1 MSHIENIGH
10 HSRNFITHLVEKF
23 FNMYWLKY
31 LVTACIPVLLS
42 LFPSHHNKQRDDR
55 VCLVSVFLTVILVSI
70 FFPTNSFSW
79 HEDLG
84 ISDQKATEMYNS
96 PILTPQTI
104 IIKNDTLNWKEG
116 LKDRYTFITVFCLPG
131 SDGKNPDGERC
142 KSEVKMVYDN
152 CSHHPAIEELCTDPN
167 IETYMIRHNL
177 SGTYDMSYRR
187 IEPIQPG
194 EKGPMEQR
202 AASMEDTNKK
212 ISDLCNLI
220 SPGKC

>member
-1 MSHIENIGH
+1 
-10 HSRNFITHLVEKF
+10 
-23 FNMYWLKY
+23 MYRLKY
-31 LVTACIPVLLS
+31 LR
-42 LFPSHHNKQRDDR
+42 F
-55 VCLVSVFLTVILVSI
+55 VSVFLTIMLVYV

-79 HEDLG
+79 HEELG

-96 PILTPQTI
+96 PVLTPQTI
-104 IIKNDTLNWKEG
+104 KTKNDTLNWKAG

-131 SDGKNPDGERC
+131 SEGKNPDDEGC

-152 CSHHPAIEELCTDPN
+152 CFHHPAIEALCNDPN
-167 IETYMIRHNL
+167 IQTYMIRHNL

-202 AASMEDTNKK
+202 AASMEE
-212 ISDLCNLI
+212 LCNLL
-220 SPGKC
+220 SPGQC